1 MSGHSKWHNIQH
13 KKGAADAA
21 RSGLFTKL
29 AREITMAA
37 KLGDKNPDNNPRLR
51 LAILTARKNSMPNDN
66 IKRAIEKASGANTES
81 YESVRYEGYGPG
93 AVPVIVEALTDNPRR
108 TVPEIRNIFAKNGG
122 NMGEEGSV
130 VFMFTRA
137 GQIMYPA
144 SIGKTEDEMM
154 EIIMDANAD
163 NLETSEE
170 GFIITTK
177 PEDFINA
184 QKYLA
189 DILGEPRLPPQ
200 HVCHIAVIRMGVG
213 DEDAFQQ
220 VPVEGGI
227 AALIG
232 DIGTEI
238 DQCITVDE
246 IGGAPPEIFA
256 AAFHCLAAIGTVA
269 PEGGDGFCRGGT
281 EDGDFHDGKIPL
293 QIDIFPNGD
302 TLQDKQQ
309 KASLR
314 RSAGVTIPALPPG
327 RPGGCDQQCQSGKKP
342 EQQFNMKS

>member
-66 IKRAIEKASGANTES
+66 
-81 YESVRYEGYGPG
+81 
-93 AVPVIVEALTDNPRR
+93 PRR
-108 TVPEIRNIFAKNGG
+108 TVPEIRNIFGKNGG

-177 PEDFINA
+177 PEDFVNA

-189 DILGEPRLPPQ
+189 DILGEPEQAELTWLPNMP
-200 HVCHIAVIRMGVG
+200 MDLD
-213 DEDAFQQ
+213 DEAYAKLEKLVDALDANDDVQKVF
-220 VPVEGGI
+220 
-227 AALIG
+227 
-232 DIGTEI
+232 T
-238 DQCITVDE
+238 
-246 IGGAPPEIFA
+246 A
-256 AAFHCLAAIGTVA
+256 AA
-269 PEGGDGFCRGGT
+269 
-281 EDGDFHDGKIPL
+281 
-293 QIDIFPNGD
+293 
-302 TLQDKQQ
+302 
-309 KASLR
+309 
-314 RSAGVTIPALPPG
+314 
-327 RPGGCDQQCQSGKKP
+327 
-342 EQQFNMKS
+342 

>member
-51 LAILTARKNSMPNDN
+51 LAILTARKSSMPNDN
-66 IKRAIEKASGANTES
+66 IKRAIEKASGSNTEN
-81 YESVRYEGYGPG
+81 YEAVRYEGYGPG

-108 TVPEIRNIFAKNGG
+108 TVPEIRNIFGKNGG

-154 EIIMDANAD
+154 EIIMEANAD
-163 NLETSEE
+163 NLEASDE

-177 PEDFINA
+177 PEDFVTA
-184 QKYLA
+184 QKYLS
-189 DILGEPRLPPQ
+189 DILGEPEQAELTWLPNMP
-200 HVCHIAVIRMGVG
+200 MDLD
-213 DEDAFQQ
+213 DETYAKLEKLVDALDANDDVQKVF
-220 VPVEGGI
+220 
-227 AALIG
+227 
-232 DIGTEI
+232 T
-238 DQCITVDE
+238 
-246 IGGAPPEIFA
+246 A
-256 AAFHCLAAIGTVA
+256 AA
-269 PEGGDGFCRGGT
+269 
-281 EDGDFHDGKIPL
+281 
-293 QIDIFPNGD
+293 
-302 TLQDKQQ
+302 
-309 KASLR
+309 
-314 RSAGVTIPALPPG
+314 
-327 RPGGCDQQCQSGKKP
+327 
-342 EQQFNMKS
+342 

>member
-66 IKRAIEKASGANTES
+66 IKRAIEKASGANTEN
-81 YESVRYEGYGPG
+81 YEAVRYEGYGPN

-177 PEDFINA
+177 PEDFITA
-184 QKYLA
+184 QKILA
-189 DILGEPRLPPQ
+189 DK
-200 HVCHIAVIRMGVG
+200 M
-213 DEDAFQQ
+213 
-220 VPVEGGI
+220 
-227 AALIG
+227 LIG
-232 DIGTEI
+232 IV
-238 DQCITVDE
+238 C
-246 IGGAPPEIFA
+246 FF
-256 AAFHCLAAIGTVA
+256 FHGIRNL
-269 PEGGDGFCRGGT
+269 F
-281 EDGDFHDGKIPL
+281 F
-293 QIDIFPNGD
+293 
-302 TLQDKQQ
+302 
-309 KASLR
+309 
-314 RSAGVTIPALPPG
+314 
-327 RPGGCDQQCQSGKKP
+327 
-342 EQQFNMKS
+342 

>member
-51 LAILTARKNSMPNDN
+51 LAILTARKASMPNDN
-66 IKRAIEKASGANTES
+66 IKRAIDKASGANTEN
-81 YESVRYEGYGPG
+81 YEAVRYEGYGPG

-108 TVPEIRNIFAKNGG
+108 TVPEIRNIFGKNGG

-154 EIIMDANAD
+154 EIIMEANAD

-177 PEDFINA
+177 PEDFITA
-184 QKYLA
+184 QKILA
-189 DILGEPRLPPQ
+189 DKLGEPEQAELTWLPNMP
-200 HVCHIAVIRMGVG
+200 MDLD
-213 DEDAFQQ
+213 DEAYAKLEKLVDALDANDDVQKVF
-220 VPVEGGI
+220 
-227 AALIG
+227 
-232 DIGTEI
+232 T
-238 DQCITVDE
+238 
-246 IGGAPPEIFA
+246 A
-256 AAFHCLAAIGTVA
+256 AA
-269 PEGGDGFCRGGT
+269 
-281 EDGDFHDGKIPL
+281 
-293 QIDIFPNGD
+293 
-302 TLQDKQQ
+302 
-309 KASLR
+309 
-314 RSAGVTIPALPPG
+314 
-327 RPGGCDQQCQSGKKP
+327 
-342 EQQFNMKS
+342 

>member
-66 IKRAIEKASGANTES
+66 IKRAIDKASGANTES

-108 TVPEIRNIFAKNGG
+108 TVPEIRNIFGKNGG

-177 PEDFINA
+177 PEDFVNA

-189 DILGEPRLPPQ
+189 DILGEPEQAELTWLPNMP
-200 HVCHIAVIRMGVG
+200 MDLD
-213 DEDAFQQ
+213 DEAYAKLEKLVDALDANDDVQKVF
-220 VPVEGGI
+220 
-227 AALIG
+227 
-232 DIGTEI
+232 T
-238 DQCITVDE
+238 
-246 IGGAPPEIFA
+246 A
-256 AAFHCLAAIGTVA
+256 AA
-269 PEGGDGFCRGGT
+269 
-281 EDGDFHDGKIPL
+281 
-293 QIDIFPNGD
+293 
-302 TLQDKQQ
+302 
-309 KASLR
+309 
-314 RSAGVTIPALPPG
+314 
-327 RPGGCDQQCQSGKKP
+327 
-342 EQQFNMKS
+342 

>member
-81 YESVRYEGYGPG
+81 YEAVRYEGYGPG

-108 TVPEIRNIFAKNGG
+108 TVPEIRNIFGKNGG

-154 EIIMDANAD
+154 EIIMEANAD

-177 PEDFINA
+177 PEDFITA
-184 QKYLA
+184 QKYLS
-189 DILGEPRLPPQ
+189 DVLGEPEQAELTWLPNMP
-200 HVCHIAVIRMGVG
+200 MDLD
-213 DEDAFQQ
+213 DEAYAKLEKLVDALDANDDVQKVF
-220 VPVEGGI
+220 
-227 AALIG
+227 
-232 DIGTEI
+232 T
-238 DQCITVDE
+238 
-246 IGGAPPEIFA
+246 A
-256 AAFHCLAAIGTVA
+256 AA
-269 PEGGDGFCRGGT
+269 
-281 EDGDFHDGKIPL
+281 
-293 QIDIFPNGD
+293 
-302 TLQDKQQ
+302 
-309 KASLR
+309 
-314 RSAGVTIPALPPG
+314 
-327 RPGGCDQQCQSGKKP
+327 
-342 EQQFNMKS
+342 

>member
-13 KKGAADAA
+13 KKGANDAA

-51 LAILTARKNSMPNDN
+51 LAILQARKNSMPNDN
-66 IKRAIEKASGANTES
+66 IKRAIDKASGANTEN
-81 YESVRYEGYGPG
+81 YVAVRYEGYGPN

-163 NLETSEE
+163 NMEASPE

-177 PEDFINA
+177 PDDFIDA
-184 QKYLA
+184 QKFLA
-189 DILGEPRLPPQ
+189 EKLGEPESAELTWIPNMP
-200 HVCHIAVIRMGVG
+200 VDLD
-213 DEDAFQQ
+213 DEAYAKVEKLVDALDANDDVQKVF
-220 VPVEGGI
+220 
-227 AALIG
+227 
-232 DIGTEI
+232 T
-238 DQCITVDE
+238 
-246 IGGAPPEIFA
+246 A
-256 AAFHCLAAIGTVA
+256 AA
-269 PEGGDGFCRGGT
+269 
-281 EDGDFHDGKIPL
+281 
-293 QIDIFPNGD
+293 
-302 TLQDKQQ
+302 
-309 KASLR
+309 
-314 RSAGVTIPALPPG
+314 
-327 RPGGCDQQCQSGKKP
+327 
-342 EQQFNMKS
+342 

>member
-13 KKGAADAA
+13 KKGAVDAA

-51 LAILTARKNSMPNDN
+51 LAVLNARKNSMPNDN
-66 IKRAIEKASGANTES
+66 IKRAIDKASGSNTEN
-81 YESVRYEGYGPG
+81 YVAVRYEGYGPN

-154 EIIMDANAD
+154 EIIMDAGAD
-163 NLETSEE
+163 NIETADE

-177 PEDFINA
+177 PDDFINV
-184 QKYLA
+184 QKALN
-189 DILGEPRLPPQ
+189 DVLGEPDSAELTWIPNMP
-200 HVCHIAVIRMGVG
+200 VDLD
-213 DEDAFQQ
+213 DEAYAKLEKLIDALDDNDDVQKVF
-220 VPVEGGI
+220 
-227 AALIG
+227 
-232 DIGTEI
+232 T
-238 DQCITVDE
+238 
-246 IGGAPPEIFA
+246 A
-256 AAFHCLAAIGTVA
+256 AA
-269 PEGGDGFCRGGT
+269 
-281 EDGDFHDGKIPL
+281 
-293 QIDIFPNGD
+293 
-302 TLQDKQQ
+302 
-309 KASLR
+309 
-314 RSAGVTIPALPPG
+314 
-327 RPGGCDQQCQSGKKP
+327 
-342 EQQFNMKS
+342 

>member
-13 KKGAADAA
+13 KKGAVDAA

-51 LAILTARKNSMPNDN
+51 LAILQARKASMPNDN

-81 YESVRYEGYGPG
+81 YVAVRYEGYGPG

-108 TVPEIRNIFAKNGG
+108 TVPEVRNIFAKNGG

-177 PEDFINA
+177 PDDFITV
-184 QKYLA
+184 QKALS
-189 DILGEPRLPPQ
+189 DVLGEPDSAELTWIPNIP
-200 HVCHIAVIRMGVG
+200 MDLD
-213 DEDAFQQ
+213 DEAWAKIEKLVDALDANDDVQKVF
-220 VPVEGGI
+220 
-227 AALIG
+227 
-232 DIGTEI
+232 T
-238 DQCITVDE
+238 
-246 IGGAPPEIFA
+246 A
-256 AAFHCLAAIGTVA
+256 AA
-269 PEGGDGFCRGGT
+269 
-281 EDGDFHDGKIPL
+281 
-293 QIDIFPNGD
+293 
-302 TLQDKQQ
+302 
-309 KASLR
+309 
-314 RSAGVTIPALPPG
+314 
-327 RPGGCDQQCQSGKKP
+327 
-342 EQQFNMKS
+342 

>member
-13 KKGAADAA
+13 KKGANDAA

-51 LAILTARKNSMPNDN
+51 LAVLNARKNSMPNDN
-66 IKRAIEKASGANTES
+66 IKRAIEKASGANTEN
-81 YESVRYEGYGPG
+81 YVAVRYEGYGPG

-137 GQIMYPA
+137 GQIFYPA
-144 SIGKTEDEMM
+144 TVGKTEDEMM

-177 PEDFINA
+177 PDDFMNV
-184 QKYLA
+184 QKFLN
-189 DILGEPRLPPQ
+189 DKLGEPESADLTWIPNMP
-200 HVCHIAVIRMGVG
+200 MEL
-213 DEDAFQQ
+213 DEETYEKLEKLVDALDDNDDVQKVF
-220 VPVEGGI
+220 
-227 AALIG
+227 
-232 DIGTEI
+232 
-238 DQCITVDE
+238 
-246 IGGAPPEIFA
+246 
-256 AAFHCLAAIGTVA
+256 TVA
-269 PEGGDGFCRGGT
+269 
-281 EDGDFHDGKIPL
+281 
-293 QIDIFPNGD
+293 
-302 TLQDKQQ
+302 
-309 KASLR
+309 A
-314 RSAGVTIPALPPG
+314 
-327 RPGGCDQQCQSGKKP
+327 
-342 EQQFNMKS
+342 

>member
-51 LAILTARKNSMPNDN
+51 LAVLTARKNSMPNDN
-66 IKRAIEKASGANTES
+66 IKRAIEKASGSNTEN

-108 TVPEIRNIFAKNGG
+108 TVPEIRNIFGKNGG

-177 PEDFINA
+177 PEDFITV
-184 QKYLA
+184 QKVLS
-189 DILGEPRLPPQ
+189 DKLGEPESAELTWLPNMP
-200 HVCHIAVIRMGVG
+200 MDLD
-213 DEDAFQQ
+213 DETYAKLEKLVDALDDNDDVQKVF
-220 VPVEGGI
+220 
-227 AALIG
+227 
-232 DIGTEI
+232 T
-238 DQCITVDE
+238 
-246 IGGAPPEIFA
+246 A
-256 AAFHCLAAIGTVA
+256 AA
-269 PEGGDGFCRGGT
+269 
-281 EDGDFHDGKIPL
+281 
-293 QIDIFPNGD
+293 
-302 TLQDKQQ
+302 
-309 KASLR
+309 
-314 RSAGVTIPALPPG
+314 
-327 RPGGCDQQCQSGKKP
+327 
-342 EQQFNMKS
+342 

>member
-81 YESVRYEGYGPG
+81 YEAVRYEGYGPG

-108 TVPEIRNIFAKNGG
+108 TVPEIRNIFGKNGG

-154 EIIMDANAD
+154 EIIMEAEVD
-163 NLETSEE
+163 NMEASEE

-177 PEDFINA
+177 PEDFINV
-184 QKYLA
+184 QKFLA
-189 DILGEPRLPPQ
+189 DKLGEPEQAELTWLPNMP
-200 HVCHIAVIRMGVG
+200 MDLD
-213 DEDAFQQ
+213 DEAYAKLEKLVDALDANDDVQKVFT
-220 VPVEGGI
+220 
-227 AALIG
+227 AA
-232 DIGTEI
+232 E
-238 DQCITVDE
+238 
-246 IGGAPPEIFA
+246 
-256 AAFHCLAAIGTVA
+256 
-269 PEGGDGFCRGGT
+269 
-281 EDGDFHDGKIPL
+281 
-293 QIDIFPNGD
+293 
-302 TLQDKQQ
+302 
-309 KASLR
+309 
-314 RSAGVTIPALPPG
+314 
-327 RPGGCDQQCQSGKKP
+327 
-342 EQQFNMKS
+342 

>member
-13 KKGAADAA
+13 KKGAVDAA

-51 LAILTARKNSMPNDN
+51 LAVLNARKNSMPNDN
-66 IKRAIEKASGANTES
+66 IKRAIDKASGSNTES
-81 YESVRYEGYGPG
+81 YVAVRYEGYGPN

-154 EIIMDANAD
+154 EIIMDAGAD
-163 NLETSEE
+163 NIETADE

-177 PEDFINA
+177 PDDFINV
-184 QKYLA
+184 QKALN
-189 DILGEPRLPPQ
+189 DVLGEPDSAELTWIPYTP
-200 HVCHIAVIRMGVG
+200 VDLD
-213 DEDAFQQ
+213 DEAYAKLEKLIDALDDNDDVQKVF
-220 VPVEGGI
+220 
-227 AALIG
+227 
-232 DIGTEI
+232 T
-238 DQCITVDE
+238 
-246 IGGAPPEIFA
+246 A
-256 AAFHCLAAIGTVA
+256 AA
-269 PEGGDGFCRGGT
+269 
-281 EDGDFHDGKIPL
+281 
-293 QIDIFPNGD
+293 
-302 TLQDKQQ
+302 
-309 KASLR
+309 
-314 RSAGVTIPALPPG
+314 
-327 RPGGCDQQCQSGKKP
+327 
-342 EQQFNMKS
+342 

>member
-81 YESVRYEGYGPG
+81 YEAVRYEGYGPG

-108 TVPEIRNIFAKNGG
+108 TVPEIRNIFGKNGG

-154 EIIMDANAD
+154 EIIMEAEVD
-163 NLETSEE
+163 NMEASEE

-177 PEDFINA
+177 PEDFINV
-184 QKYLA
+184 QKFLA
-189 DILGEPRLPPQ
+189 DKLGEPEQAELTWLPNMP
-200 HVCHIAVIRMGVG
+200 MDLD
-213 DEDAFQQ
+213 DEAYAKLEKLVDALDANDDVQKVF
-220 VPVEGGI
+220 
-227 AALIG
+227 
-232 DIGTEI
+232 T
-238 DQCITVDE
+238 
-246 IGGAPPEIFA
+246 A
-256 AAFHCLAAIGTVA
+256 AA
-269 PEGGDGFCRGGT
+269 
-281 EDGDFHDGKIPL
+281 
-293 QIDIFPNGD
+293 
-302 TLQDKQQ
+302 
-309 KASLR
+309 
-314 RSAGVTIPALPPG
+314 
-327 RPGGCDQQCQSGKKP
+327 
-342 EQQFNMKS
+342 

>member
-66 IKRAIEKASGANTES
+66 IKRAIEKASGANTEN
-81 YESVRYEGYGPG
+81 YEAVRYEGYGPG

-108 TVPEIRNIFAKNGG
+108 TVPEIRNIFGKNGG

-154 EIIMDANAD
+154 EIIMEANAD

-177 PEDFINA
+177 PEDFITA

-189 DILGEPRLPPQ
+189 DKLGEPEQAELTWIPNMP
-200 HVCHIAVIRMGVG
+200 MDLD
-213 DEDAFQQ
+213 DEAYAKLEKLVDALDANDDVQKVF
-220 VPVEGGI
+220 
-227 AALIG
+227 
-232 DIGTEI
+232 T
-238 DQCITVDE
+238 
-246 IGGAPPEIFA
+246 A
-256 AAFHCLAAIGTVA
+256 AA
-269 PEGGDGFCRGGT
+269 
-281 EDGDFHDGKIPL
+281 
-293 QIDIFPNGD
+293 
-302 TLQDKQQ
+302 
-309 KASLR
+309 
-314 RSAGVTIPALPPG
+314 
-327 RPGGCDQQCQSGKKP
+327 
-342 EQQFNMKS
+342 